1 VAAVVVAFGNTG
13 RETMRRKFATAV
25 AVIALCAGTAQ
36 ARVAN
41 PHKYLHRCA
50 DGEVKAACTFH
61 AGTTKQYQACRPGQ
75 WCHTFFGVCS
85 M

>member
-1 VAAVVVAFGNTG
+1 
-13 RETMRRKFATAV
+13 MLRKFAMAV

-36 ARVAN
+36 ARVGVTN

-50 DGEVKAACTFH
+50 DGQVKAACTCH
-61 AGTTKQYQACRPGQ
+61 AGTTKQYQVCRPGQ